1 MSPWLLHGCTTA
13 IAASSSAA
21 LCKHSAK
28 GPLDRDPR
36 ARVGRAGRPR
46 TSVIRALRN
55 RHVAHPGV
63 RFGFLIM
70 IFGTLARCWPLRP
83 APSGEPDAVRSVPR
97 SPASGPSG
105 GPRLRCPP
113 SCSGWCPCVPL
124 LLSSSVSYRR
134 PSVETTEKGG
144 RQVDA
149 RPLAMPV
156 DCRSAMSPEVPVGV
170 GSRGRLSNGITVANY
185 PEPATGRGM
194 THDR

>member
-1 MSPWLLHGCTTA
+1 LTE
-13 IAASSSAA
+13 
-21 LCKHSAK
+21 
-28 GPLDRDPR
+28 
-36 ARVGRAGRPR
+36 
-46 TSVIRALRN
+46 IRALESGAPVDREPASSGLAESSRRAPQRPIRLFDHDL
-55 RHVAHPGV
+55 RHTGAVLAAQTGPQRG
-63 RFGFLIM
+63 
-70 IFGTLARCWPLRP
+70 ARCGQVRASKPCVR
-83 APSGEPDAVRSVPR
+83 AVRWSSAPL
-97 SPASGPSG
+97 PAELF
-105 GPRLRCPP
+105 R
-113 SCSGWCPCVPL
+113 WCPCVPL